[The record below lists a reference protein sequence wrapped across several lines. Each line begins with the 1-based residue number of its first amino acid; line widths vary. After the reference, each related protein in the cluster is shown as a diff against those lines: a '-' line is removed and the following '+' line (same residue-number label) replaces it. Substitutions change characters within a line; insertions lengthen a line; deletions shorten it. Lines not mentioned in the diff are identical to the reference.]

1 LRLSHSGHGNRQ
13 ERAEK
18 LADQPE
24 PFGRLLE
31 RVHLELKQL
40 ATPGVTGSITIP
52 DGWSPSPGVMR
63 LLPCLERRPFHASGA
78 QRKTL
83 VTNMPA
89 KAAVDDGR
97 SEALASL
104 ALDDPE
110 LLGQG
115 LQLPTE

>member
-1 LRLSHSGHGNRQ
+1 
-13 ERAEK
+13 
-18 LADQPE
+18 
-24 PFGRLLE
+24 
-31 RVHLELKQL
+31 
-40 ATPGVTGSITIP
+40 
-52 DGWSPSPGVMR
+52 
-63 LLPCLERRPFHASGA
+63 
-78 QRKTL
+78 
-83 VTNMPA
+83 MPA